1 VRAKVV
7 LRNSRAR
14 EAFACDADCLL
25 VGVATHIA
33 VRHVGV
39 AAGFLALL
47 VMSVE
52 RVHVMVV
59 LGAARAR
66 RRGGGLGRFG
76 LLAHVRVLRED
87 AADAETQSKS
97 EREHGAGFFSHDK
110 FLL

>member
-1 VRAKVV
+1 MRAKVV